1 MSEVG
6 TMVLMPDTVFVS
18 AAELAEII
26 GADLESVNNWIRRGI
41 INRTPIGQRPLRN
54 WLFSK
59 EEVYKT
65 ALKNGLVKLGIPPS
79 PASDAVNT
87 LWKNW
92 DRREPAGKHKL
103 YAVMLPINGKLTV
116 ALCIQKKSGGPLY
129 KYKFG
134 ASRGAKSMVEMDL
147 PQQAFAVLPISAVL
161 DNANSRLSELLLGA
175 TRGRFS
181 RD

>member
-1 MSEVG
+1 MPEVG

-26 GADLESVNNWIRRGI
+26 GADLESINNWIRRGI

-54 WLFSK
+54 RLFSK

-92 DRREPAGKHKL
+92 DRREPGGKHKL

-134 ASRGAKSMVEMDL
+134 ASKGSKSMVEMDL
-147 PQQAFAVLPISAVL
+147 PQQAFAVIPISDL
-161 DNANSRLSELLLGA
+161 LYSTSSTLSELLLGT
-175 TRGRFS
+175 TRGRLS
-181 RD
+181 RG